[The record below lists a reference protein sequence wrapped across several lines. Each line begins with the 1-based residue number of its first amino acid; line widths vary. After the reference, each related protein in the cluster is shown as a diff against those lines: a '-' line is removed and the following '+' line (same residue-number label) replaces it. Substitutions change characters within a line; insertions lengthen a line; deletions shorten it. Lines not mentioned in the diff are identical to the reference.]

1 MRRLA
6 ITLGIAAVVLALGVG
21 LPGLLRKKSTI
32 NTNTAATNQTN
43 TSTVTNTSGVTSSN
57 TNSSGTLSDEQVV
70 TNLALTFAER
80 YGTVSNQNPNQN
92 LIDASSL
99 MTAQYRRLTLAG
111 IRQVAAAKTYEGTTT
126 HAVAVHIDKL
136 TPGLRGTVIV
146 TTSRQ
151 DFRGGRTD
159 LAPYRQ
165 DLSLSVQV
173 EDVTWHVDSAVWL
186 ARGSTL

>member
-6 ITLGIAAVVLALGVG
+6 ITLGIAVVVLALGIG
-21 LPGLLRKKSTI
+21 LPGLLRKKSTT
-32 NTNTAATNQTN
+32 NTNTTVTNQTN
-43 TSTVTNTSGVTSSN
+43 SSTVTNTTGVTSSN
-57 TNSSGTLSDEQVV
+57 TNSNGPLSDEQVV

-99 MTAQYRRLTLAG
+99 MTAPYRRLTLAG
-111 IRQVAAAKTYEGTTT
+111 IRPATVAKTYEGTTT
-126 HAVAVHIDKL
+126 HAVAVRFDKL

-165 DLSLSVQV
+165 DLSLSVQA
-173 EDVTWHVDSAVWL
+173 EDATWHVDSAVWL